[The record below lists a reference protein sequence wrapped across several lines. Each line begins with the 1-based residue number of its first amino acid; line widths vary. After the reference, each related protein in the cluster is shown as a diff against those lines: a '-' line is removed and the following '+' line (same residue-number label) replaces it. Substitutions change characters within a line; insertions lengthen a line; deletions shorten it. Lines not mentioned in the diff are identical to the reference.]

1 MLQMDAATTV
11 LAAEGGVAVLAF
23 MIAVV
28 RDMSTRK
35 TMSHLSTVVDR
46 LETKMDTVWS
56 SIVEPLIS
64 DGLRDARRSNLVAT
78 NSPEQ
83 PTQIFFEM
91 LPPDME
97 LYLKEDAYTHI
108 NSDSMDGALDIFSRY
123 RTMFEKVT
131 EKYEVPRVVI
141 ISVLRTLCQSVKET
155 KSAV

>member
-1 MLQMDAATTV
+1 
-11 LAAEGGVAVLAF
+11 
-23 MIAVV
+23 
-28 RDMSTRK
+28 
-35 TMSHLSTVVDR
+35 
-46 LETKMDTVWS
+46 
-56 SIVEPLIS
+56 
-64 DGLRDARRSNLVAT
+64 
-78 NSPEQ
+78 
-83 PTQIFFEM
+83 M